1 MIAIFTRKL
10 CSEKI
15 DASTLEAFLACRL
28 ILLDK
33 NLGLRPKGVGEILRR
48 IAGKTVV
55 SSTRNNIIDSVGL
68 LQVCAGHEASCEALI
83 HAMNNIFPDEETEAV
98 LLVDVANAFNA
109 VNCKA
114 LLHNINIVCPSIAT
128 FVHNCY

>member
-1 MIAIFTRKL
+1 MIASFTRKL

-33 NLGLRPKGVGEILRR
+33 NLGLRPKGVSEIIRR

-55 SSTRNNIIDSVGL
+55 SSTRNDIIDSVGL
-68 LQVCAGHEASCEALI
+68 LQVCPGHEASCEALI

-114 LLHNINIVCPSIAT
+114 FLHNINIVCPSIAT

>member
-1 MIAIFTRKL
+1 MSFTRKL

-55 SSTRNNIIDSVGL
+55 SSTRNEIIDSVGL
-68 LQVCAGHEASCEALI
+68 LQVCAGHEASCEAQI

-114 LLHNINIVCPSIAT
+114 
-128 FVHNCY
+128 